1 MKKNNDTKDSPKII
15 KNNKK
20 TNENDIKRKI
30 DSNKKK
36 VTRNKKDSNK
46 NKIKTN
52 TNKISTKKQKE
63 AKITKIAKIAK
74 VEKETTKKED
84 SIEKVDLI
92 PVDRI
97 IRRRNIFIL
106 IRNKVKRIAKN
117 PTVKAI
123 TKRIASLVAIAVI
136 SSTSIALAVTSKY
149 KPVYIVRENDEI
161 IGYVSNREEF
171 EKRVNSEVL
180 SNDNICAIST
190 TLNTEPTYELK
201 FLEDVNLNEDEI
213 ISRLKSEST
222 TLYKVYAIVIN
233 GEEKTYVKTWE
244 EAENI
249 VNQMNAEFA
258 SLENVTVTAIDKYTE
273 DIMSIGT
280 VELADATTSVN
291 SELRSIEAEQKRIAA
306 ATVNGVYLSVKPVAN
321 CTITSRYGVF
331 ESSVRNHAH
340 GGIDLA
346 ASYGTTIRAAAAG
359 TIKVSEYYGGYGNL
373 IIIDHGNGVET
384 YYGHC
389 SKLYARVGQWVEA
402 GDSIAAVGSTGNS
415 TGNHCH
421 FEVRING
428 STVNPQKY
436 MYN

>member
-1 MKKNNDTKDSPKII
+1 MKKNNDTKDSPKINNNSKI
-15 KNNKK
+15 TKENNINSDNNKK
-20 TNENDIKRKI
+20 KRTTN
-30 DSNKKK
+30 NKKK
-36 VTRNKKDSNK
+36 NNNNK
-46 NKIKTN
+46 NTN
-52 TNKISTKKQKE
+52 TNKKVNNKKK
-63 AKITKIAKIAK
+63 
-74 VEKETTKKED
+74 TTKKTIKKEIP
-84 SIEKVDLI
+84 IEKVDLI

-97 IRRRNIFIL
+97 IRRRNVFIL
-106 IRNKVKRIAKN
+106 IRNKVRKITKN

-136 SSTSIALAVTSKY
+136 STTSIALAVTTKY

-161 IGYVSNREEF
+161 IGYVSNKDEF
-171 EKRVNSEVL
+171 ENRINNEVL
-180 SNDNICAIST
+180 RNDNICAVST

-201 FLEDVNLNEDEI
+201 FLEDVNENEDEI
-213 ISRLKSEST
+213 ISRLKSEAT

-233 GEEKTYVKTWE
+233 GEEKSYVKTWE
-244 EAENI
+244 EAESI
-249 VNQMNAEFA
+249 VNQMNSEFD

-280 VELADATTSVN
+280 VELADATTSID

-321 CTITSRYGVF
+321 CNITSRYGVY

-340 GGIDLA
+340 GGLDLA
-346 ASYGTTIRAAAAG
+346 APTGTTIRAAAPG
-359 TIKVSEYYGGYGNL
+359 KIKLAEYYGGYGNL

-389 SKLYARVGQWVEA
+389 SKLYVSVGKWVEA

-415 TGNHCH
+415 TGSHCH
-421 FEVRING
+421 FEVRVNG

>member
-1 MKKNNDTKDSPKII
+1 MKKNNDTKDSPKINKNVKNTNEKNI
-15 KNNKK
+15 NKSKNKKAKTTNNK
-20 TNENDIKRKI
+20 
-30 DSNKKK
+30 
-36 VTRNKKDSNK
+36 
-46 NKIKTN
+46 
-52 TNKISTKKQKE
+52 TKKTTNNNNTKTK
-63 AKITKIAKIAK
+63 KITKK
-74 VEKETTKKED
+74 TTKKEI

-97 IRRRNIFIL
+97 IRRRNVFIL
-106 IRNKVKRIAKN
+106 IRNKVKKIAKN

-136 SSTSIALAVTSKY
+136 STTSIALAVTSKY

-201 FLEDVNLNEDEI
+201 FLEDVNVNEDDI
-213 ISRLKSEST
+213 INRLKSEAT
-222 TLYKVYAIVIN
+222 TLYRVYAIVIN
-233 GEEKTYVKTWE
+233 GEEKSYVKTWE

-249 VNQMNAEFA
+249 VNQMNSEFS

-273 DIMSIGT
+273 DIMSVGT
-280 VELADATTSVN
+280 VELADATTSIN

-306 ATVNGVYLSVKPVAN
+306 ATVNGVYLSTKPVVN
-321 CTITSRYGVF
+321 CTITSRYGVY

-340 GGIDLA
+340 GGLDLA
-346 ASYGTTIRAAAAG
+346 APTGTTIRAAAPG
-359 TIKVSEYYGGYGNL
+359 KVKLAEYYGGYGNL

-389 SKLYARVGQWVEA
+389 SKLYVGVGKWVEA

-415 TGNHCH
+415 TGSHCH
-421 FEVRING
+421 FEVRVNG

>member
-1 MKKNNDTKDSPKII
+1 MKKNNDTKDSPKINKNVKNTNEKNI
-15 KNNKK
+15 NKSKNKKAKTTNNKTKK
-20 TNENDIKRKI
+20 TTNNKNTKTKQIT
-30 DSNKKK
+30 KKK
-36 VTRNKKDSNK
+36 
-46 NKIKTN
+46 
-52 TNKISTKKQKE
+52 
-63 AKITKIAKIAK
+63 A
-74 VEKETTKKED
+74 KKEI

-97 IRRRNIFIL
+97 IRRRNVFIL
-106 IRNKVKRIAKN
+106 IRNKVKKIAKN

-136 SSTSIALAVTSKY
+136 STTSIALAVTTKY

-161 IGYVSNREEF
+161 IGYVENRDEF

-244 EAENI
+244 EAEDI

-346 ASYGTTIRAAAAG
+346 ASYGTTIRAAAPG
-359 TIKVSEYYGGYGNL
+359 TIKVAEYYGGYGKL

-421 FEVRING
+421 FEVRVNG